1 MEKINTETFCAA
13 PWFMLRS
20 NKDATFKPCCDFKQE
35 LTTFTDDTKSMGK
48 KISIEE
54 WADSKYMNY
63 VRKNLSEG
71 TKIPECSNC
80 WKKEAA
86 GLPSLRQTSNNI
98 VTDNK
103 GTELHNTWLSSFLK
117 NKNRKN
123 RYMLLAADI
132 KISNKCNFACVM
144 CNPSD
149 STKLFSTWSR
159 NKKNIFVEEYSKNDK
174 NYFENILQTQTKKE
188 SYEILKQILTYPI
201 RLLKLLGGEPLLEKQ
216 MLEILRDL
224 PAQKKEKISLS
235 FSTNGSIDILSVIK
249 KYKLNFK
256 SLTFV
261 VSLEGIGAI
270 QNWARKG
277 SDWAQIEKNIISAKK
292 EGILIDV
299 QYTLQAA
306 TVLKIFDLNDWCTE
320 QKIPLIINLLER
332 PTYLSINILSKEL
345 KNNLFNSLEKQQ
357 KELYLYLKK
366 QISITTKEENKKFYK
381 FIEWYEKDST
391 LKLKNIV
398 PDLYK

>member
-20 NKDATFKPCCDFKQE
+20 NKDASFEPCCDFKQE
-35 LTTFTDDTKSMGK
+35 LTTFTDNTKFMGK

-71 TKIPECSNC
+71 TKIPECSVC

-103 GTELHNTWLSSFLK
+103 GIELPNTWLSSFFK

-123 RYMLLAADI
+123 SYMLLAADI

-149 STKLFSTWSR
+149 STKLFRTWSR
-159 NKKNIFVEEYSKNDK
+159 NKKNIFVEEYCKKDK
-174 NYFENILQTQTKKE
+174 NYFENILQRQTRKE

-224 PAQKKEKISLS
+224 PAQKKKKISLS

-306 TVLKIFDLNDWCTE
+306 TVLKIFDLYDWCTE
-320 QKIPLIINLLER
+320 QKIPLIFNLLKR
-332 PTYLSINILSKEL
+332 PTYLSINILSEEI

-357 KELYLYLKK
+357 KELYLYLKE
-366 QISITTKEENKKFYK
+366 QMSTTTKEENKKFYK